1 MKLEDQVPQVSW
13 TCRVLA
19 AGDQIERTVEAVG
32 LSLRWKVLHLVRDCV
47 NRHGELRV
55 PPEVSGGGLPGACL
69 GTVGAV
75 GAGHMFPRGLSD
87 LGHRPIVVFDGV
99 TNRAKRGE
107 KVSSYFRTQ
116 TLLSQANA

>member
-47 NRHGELRV
+47 NRHGE
-55 PPEVSGGGLPGACL
+55 
-69 GTVGAV
+69 
-75 GAGHMFPRGLSD
+75 
-87 LGHRPIVVFDGV
+87 
-99 TNRAKRGE
+99 
-107 KVSSYFRTQ
+107 
-116 TLLSQANA
+116 